1 MTQTFRPDLVNVN
14 TTLPCEP
21 LFPRTRP
28 NEEEWYFTFGERAR
42 ILWICGGKQFF
53 LFFELTEYFHR
64 MDDERL
70 HTPLYGVISR
80 RALFDGVVLDS
91 SLLEALVYGSTYTED
106 SDDDDVDTEENANA
120 YVNDAD
126 AVDNAENV
134 DATDAVTN
142 DKNVDAADAVD
153 NDETADAADTVDKA
167 ETADADDAVDNAGEA
182 DAGVDE
188 DAGEGRG

>member
-91 SLLEALVYGSTYTED
+91 SLLEALVYGITFAPSFFRTGRRIAPKFCTH
-106 SDDDDVDTEENANA
+106 VRI
-120 YVNDAD
+120 
-126 AVDNAENV
+126 
-134 DATDAVTN
+134 
-142 DKNVDAADAVD
+142 
-153 NDETADAADTVDKA
+153 ETR
-167 ETADADDAVDNAGEA
+167 TALI
-182 DAGVDE
+182 
-188 DAGEGRG
+188 

>member
-1 MTQTFRPDLVNVN
+1 M
-14 TTLPCEP
+14 
-21 LFPRTRP
+21 
-28 NEEEWYFTFGERAR
+28 A
-42 ILWICGGKQFF
+42 
-53 LFFELTEYFHR
+53 
-64 MDDERL
+64 DERL
-70 HTPLYGVISR
+70 HTPLFGAISR

-134 DATDAVTN
+134 DA
-142 DKNVDAADAVD
+142 ADAVD
-153 NDETADAADTVDKA
+153 NDETADAADT
-167 ETADADDAVDNAGEA
+167 VDNAGEA

>member
-70 HTPLYGVISR
+70 HMPLYGVISR

-91 SLLEALVYGSTYTED
+91 SLLEALVYGITFTED
-106 SDDDDVDTEENANA
+106 SDDDDVDNDETANTDENIDVADAGANEETA
-120 YVNDAD
+120 DAD
-126 AVDNAENV
+126 E
-134 DATDAVTN
+134 TI
-142 DKNVDAADAVD
+142 DAADAGA
-153 NDETADAADTVDKA
+153 NE
-167 ETADADDAVDNAGEA
+167 ETADADDAVDNAENADAADAVDNADEA
-182 DAGVDE
+182 DAAVDE
-188 DAGEGRG
+188 EARRGKN

>member
-91 SLLEALVYGSTYTED
+91 SLLEALVYGITFTED
-106 SDDDDVDTEENANA
+106 SDDDDVDNNETA
-120 YVNDAD
+120 
-126 AVDNAENV
+126 
-134 DATDAVTN
+134 
-142 DKNVDAADAVD
+142 DAADAVD
-153 NDETADAADTVDKA
+153 NDETADPDENIDAADA
-167 ETADADDAVDNAGEA
+167 GANEETADADDAVDNAENADAADAVDNADEA
-182 DAGVDE
+182 DAAVDE
-188 DAGEGRG
+188 EARRGKN